1 MTYFELAEHAAQV
14 ANADLGTN
22 NIDPHYI
29 YAQWQHESG
38 DFTSRMAK
46 ENNNFAGVTQ
56 VEPNGEENK
65 MTNSNLYAMMFDSP
79 EDFADYFGHYIAK
92 YADTGIGEATNV
104 DEYLAALQ
112 RGGYFTPQDN
122 EDDNYYK
129 GVHNFYDGDL
139 IDKAVSYSGVYG
151 SKHPLVMPERSPQ
164 NPAYGF
170 WDEFYNKFINAE
182 VDSGA
187 VSAVRNLWVNFTN
200 ADTINK
206 GLYAAFGESDYR
218 PSQEDIDLVQKG
230 LEGDSIAQNYV
241 LTHASNQKTLL
252 ALLAMKQEDRA
263 RAEKVDSMDYGLS
276 SVGTI
281 LGSVLDPSILLAFVP
296 GLNGATV
303 LGIASKAAKVRSLIS
318 LGGKVINQS
327 RAARIAAQ
335 ALTSSVYAGADRFIA
350 NRWGGFTPDY
360 ATSMTFAGLLGAIGG
375 AIGKAGSGEMAR
387 RLDMTKR
394 GLEEETAR
402 VAVGVAPRMEAKPN
416 VQAALAKDMMDDFAQ
431 EGTDIDLH
439 YKEKAAKAAAEKAE
453 LEREPDVAQE
463 GASLEG
469 DVQFRKDAISKE
481 KISGDKDFSKEAK
494 QNESNITG
502 IPKQRTYESE
512 APISTP
518 GAVENLNSAADVVY
532 HDLVEPNS
540 ITDTLIKNGQLFILT
555 EAKARKWAARYGVTL
570 DPNAK
575 AFSLPGLGVSVLI
588 REKINK
594 RNLTGVVMHEA
605 GVHMALRNMIEP
617 KLYQE
622 ILDIVKD
629 RMEHSTDKEWLRA
642 TRKATSPEE
651 ALAYWIEGMGNRRK
665 RDSVVKRVRQ
675 GLEQWLDPN
684 FDADKWVADTVAGA
698 LKRYA
703 AKNKDVANV
712 INMILDPA
720 RPVKSKQWA
729 DALEATKKAT
739 DSTNPELV
747 FKYWITHKPNK
758 NSALY
763 KEIKRQAELAY
774 ESKDLTDK
782 EIVDFA
788 LKKYFHSD
796 LYEDAPVVTPKNK
809 NKKSTVDAV
818 DSNAAKD
825 IKEEPKTYPDTANP
839 ARERADNAQGSL
851 VDSLMM
857 RNAHETIHKNDP
869 VQTLPDG
876 SHIIEGVTFSKDN
889 PNGEGMAQVAEDI
902 GEIDY
907 SKEHKAQTIFD
918 PVSDRGKGSKVR
930 QGFFGRL
937 GLWMESNWFFGN
949 IYGVMRNSHSRL
961 MQMAANTLFND
972 PRMEGKYTDFMSAE
986 SIKQMMLDRW
996 NNQYYAFMDKRLQV
1010 INAKVGVFRGLQRNH
1025 CIKKINEEIIKCY
1038 NAQARGDTF
1047 ALKQFPPEV
1056 QDLANDMREL
1066 TTDIM
1071 KQMQTRSENLGGR
1084 KGLGSLLAQM
1094 DTDSSSKEFFRITDE
1109 TKLYSWISRNYDN
1122 QDDVLAD
1129 LTEYARR
1136 FMDRD
1141 AETKYFVEMK
1151 KREFEAKKK
1160 TYKGKK
1166 PLQWV
1171 EPTEDEIEEHLE
1183 QAAKNWAYGRLDQN
1197 NSRLNFSLDN
1207 MNLKNPY
1214 TACADT
1220 LKHRLP
1226 VDTSGVMKLK
1236 NGVEFSFDKDI
1247 RSYDLDSFLPQIMN
1261 RLSGEIAL
1269 RATIGDS
1276 KAQQE
1281 FYSKIAQEIAKG
1293 SPIRNGDRELEA
1305 LQMGLH
1311 KILGIGTYNVN
1322 EQRVWDA
1329 FSNMLRSL
1337 TYSQV
1342 GGLMT
1347 FAQLG
1352 ELGGSIGYG
1361 GWKVLA
1367 NNIPG
1372 LRNLGK
1378 TLRLGNDG
1386 AEIVDNVTRKLWA
1399 EEAGIRGWSTS
1410 ASTDTKVFEELFDK
1424 VSADNPVPSL
1434 RGKAADAVYRNIKR
1448 SALITSSVN
1457 FMPRL
1462 TNCMV
1467 QSMRNAAIEDAMKWA
1482 SGKKVG
1488 GLFRNP
1494 FSKQKLAAAGIH
1506 TDEMAERVRKSIKKY
1521 LIDEHANLEHW
1532 RDEDPVSFG
1541 KWKTL
1546 MDNESMRGIQQ
1557 QSIGNTS
1564 VLKEKHRILF
1574 QFKDFTMRA
1583 MNQQFMRAL
1592 TSRERDDA
1600 MAALYSY
1607 ATNTMSYYAM
1617 TVAKSYVYYPNDE
1630 QKRKEYM
1637 DKYGDPRVVLASGLF
1652 RMSMASLASFGADA
1666 YEAATGNAMYRTTVD
1681 NTRTT
1686 RSSEDSWDK
1695 RVVDVAKQAPALG
1708 TFGRFYNASQGT
1720 YHLANGDGTSRDID
1734 RLIQALPLGSHLA
1747 MSYMGSMIKEEA
1759 NLPDKRSD
1767 YTKGQKKPKAQKAK
1781 KPQKLTGGSKT
1792 NRTATLLTSKPKA
1805 TNKTQTLLSNN
1816 K

>member
-1 MTYFELAEHAAQV
+1 MTYYELAEHAAQV
-14 ANADLGTN
+14 ANADLGTD

-38 DFTSRMAK
+38 DFTSRMAT

-92 YADTGIGEATNV
+92 YAENGIGEASNL

-112 RGGYFTPQDN
+112 NGGYFTS
-122 EDDNYYK
+122 DDNSGGHYYS
-129 GVHNFYDGDL
+129 GVHAYYDGDF

-151 SKHPLVMPERSPQ
+151 SKHSLTVPERSPQ
-164 NPAYGF
+164 NPVYGF
-170 WDEFYNKFINAE
+170 WDEFYNKFVNAE
-182 VDSGA
+182 VDSGS

-200 ADTINK
+200 ADTINQ
-206 GLYAAFGESDYR
+206 GLYGAFGESDYR
-218 PSQEDIDLVQKG
+218 PSQEDIELVQKG

-281 LGSVLDPSILLAFVP
+281 LGSVLDPTILLAFVP
-296 GLNGATV
+296 GANIATV
-303 LGIASKAAKVRSLIS
+303 AGIAAKAAKVRGLVS
-318 LGGKVINQS
+318 LGGKLINQS
-327 RAARIAAQ
+327 RAARMATQ
-335 ALTSSVYAGADRFIA
+335 ALTSMVGAGADRFVA

-360 ATSMTFAGLLGAIGG
+360 ATAMTFGGILGAIGG
-375 AIGKAGSGEMAR
+375 AIAKSGGGDMAR
-387 RLDMTKR
+387 RLDMVKR
-394 GLEEETAR
+394 GLEEETTR
-402 VAVGVAPRMEAKPN
+402 VAIGVTPRMEAKPN
-416 VQAALAKDMMDDFAQ
+416 AQAALAKDMMDDFAQ

-439 YKEKAAKAAAEKAE
+439 YKERAAKEAAEKAE

-463 GASLEG
+463 GASLAG
-469 DVQFRKDAISKE
+469 DFQFRKDAITPE
-481 KISGDKDFSKEAK
+481 QVSGGKDFSKEAN
-494 QNESNITG
+494 QNVNKTTS
-502 IPKQRTYESE
+502 IPKQQPFKTE
-512 APISTP
+512 APISPT
-518 GAVENLNSAADVVY
+518 GAVENLNNAADVVY

-555 EAKARKWAARYGVTL
+555 EAKARKWAARYGVQL
-570 DPNAK
+570 DPDAK

-617 KLYQE
+617 KLYDE
-622 ILDIVKD
+622 ILGIVKD

-651 ALAYWIEGMGNRRK
+651 ALAYWIENMGNRHK

-729 DALEATKKAT
+729 DAIEATKKAT
-739 DSTNPELV
+739 DSTNPELI

-782 EIVDFA
+782 EIEDFA

-796 LYEDAPVVTPKNK
+796 LYEDAPVVTSKNK
-809 NKKSTVDAV
+809 NKKPTVEAV
-818 DSNAAKD
+818 EANEAKE
-825 IKEEPKTYPDTANP
+825 IKEEPKVFEDTENH
-839 ARERADNAQGSL
+839 ARERADNSQGSL

-857 RNAHETIHKNDP
+857 RNAHETIHKNDR
-869 VQTLPDG
+869 VQTMPDG
-876 SHIIEGVTFSKDN
+876 SHVIDGVTYSKN
-889 PNGEGMAQVAEDI
+889 NVNGEGIAQTVEDI

-907 SKEHKAQTIFD
+907 SKEHKAQTVFD
-918 PVSDRGKGSKVR
+918 PVSDKGQSSKVR
-930 QGFFGRL
+930 QGHFGRL
-937 GLWMESNWFFGN
+937 GLFMEHGFFNGT
-949 IYGVMRNSHSRL
+949 IFGIMRNSHSRL
-961 MQMAANTLFND
+961 MQMLSNILFKD
-972 PRMEGKYTDFMSAE
+972 PRMEASYIDYLPAE

-996 NNQYYAFMDKRLQV
+996 NNQYYAFVEKRMDYIKKN
-1010 INAKVGVFRGLQRNH
+1010 IGFFHSIMRNN
-1025 CIKKINEEIIKCY
+1025 CIKKVNEQIIQCY
-1038 NAQARGDTF
+1038 NAKARGDTL
-1047 ALKQFPPEV
+1047 ALKQFSPEI
-1056 QDLANDMREL
+1056 QSLANDMEEL
-1066 TTDIM
+1066 TADIM
-1071 KQMQTRSENLGGR
+1071 KQMQTRSENLGGK
-1084 KGLGSLLAQM
+1084 KGLGSLLAQL
-1094 DTDSSSKEFFRITDE
+1094 DTENSSKEFFRITDY
-1109 TKLYSWISRNYDN
+1109 TKLYEWMGRNYNDAN
-1122 QDDVLAD
+1122 DCLED

-1141 AETKYFVEMK
+1141 AEAKYFVEMK

-1171 EPTEDEIEEHLE
+1171 EPTGDEIEEHLE

-1197 NSRLNFSLDN
+1197 NSRLNFSLDS

-1236 NGVEFSFDKDI
+1236 NGVEFSFDKDL
-1247 RSYDLDSFLPQIMN
+1247 RSYDLDGFLPQIMN

-1281 FYSKIAQEIAKG
+1281 FYSKIAQEIAKN
-1293 SPIRNGDRELEA
+1293 SPVRNGDRELEA
-1305 LQMGLH
+1305 MQMGLH
-1311 KILGIGTYNVN
+1311 KILGIGSYNVN
-1322 EQRVWDA
+1322 EQKGWDA
-1329 FSNMLRSL
+1329 FSNMLRAA
-1337 TYSQV
+1337 TYSNV
-1342 GGLMT
+1342 GGNMT
-1347 FAQLG
+1347 SAQLG

-1361 GWKVLA
+1361 GWKVLV

-1378 TLRLGNDG
+1378 TMRLGKDG

-1399 EEAGIRGWSTS
+1399 EEIGIHGWSTS
-1410 ASTDTKVFEELFDK
+1410 ASTDSKVYGQIFDK
-1424 VSADNPVPSL
+1424 VSADNPVPSMVG
-1434 RGKAADAVYRNIKR
+1434 RGLDATNRNIKR
-1448 SALITSSVN
+1448 AALITSTVN
-1457 FMPRL
+1457 FMPKL

-1467 QSMRNAAIEDAMKWA
+1467 QSMRNAAIEDSLKWA
-1482 SGKKVG
+1482 AGKNMKG
-1488 GLFRNP
+1488 WFRRP
-1494 FSKQKLAAAGIH
+1494 FSDKKLAAAGIH
-1506 TDEMAERVRKSIKKY
+1506 TADMAEKVRQATKKY
-1521 LIDEHANLEHW
+1521 LIDERGNLDHW
-1532 RDEDPVSFG
+1532 LQEDPITFS
-1541 KWKTL
+1541 KWKQL

-1557 QSIGNTS
+1557 QSIGNMNPF
-1564 VLKEKHRILF
+1564 KEKHRIFF
-1574 QFKDFTMRA
+1574 QFKDFTLKA

-1592 TSRERDDA
+1592 SSHERDDA

-1607 ATNTMSYYAM
+1607 LTNTATFYAW

-1630 QKRKEYM
+1630 QKRQEYM
-1637 DKYGDPRVVLASGLF
+1637 EKNGNLQHVLLSGLF
-1652 RMSMASLASFGADA
+1652 RMSMTAPLSFVSDA
-1666 YEAATGNAMYRTTVD
+1666 YEMATGNPMYRTTVD
-1681 NTRTT
+1681 NTRTV
-1686 RSSEDSWDK
+1686 RSNDDSWDK
-1695 RVVDVAKQAPALG
+1695 KTADYMKQMPALG
-1708 TFGRFYNASQGT
+1708 TLGRIYGAGQSVYHFAS
-1720 YHLANGDGTSRDID
+1720 GDATNRDVD
-1734 RLIQALPLGSHLA
+1734 KFIQAFPLGSYLA
-1747 MSYMGSMIKEEA
+1747 MSYMGSMIKENA
-1759 NLPDKRSD
+1759 NLPEKRTS
-1767 YTKGQKKPKAQKAK
+1767 YTNAKRQKGQKVKGKSV
-1781 KPQKLTGGSKT
+1781 QKLLNDKKKAPKKKTEILVSKV
-1792 NRTATLLTSKPKA
+1792 K
-1805 TNKTQTLLSNN
+1805 
-1816 K
+1816 

>member
-1 MTYFELAEHAAQV
+1 MTYYELAERAAQV

-22 NIDPHYI
+22 NIDPRWI
-29 YAQWQHESG
+29 YAQWQHETG
-38 DFTSRMAK
+38 NFTSQLTT
-46 ENNNFAGVTQ
+46 ENNNFGGITQ
-56 VEPNGEENK
+56 EEPNGEENRLK
-65 MTNSNLYAMMFDSP
+65 GTNLYFKIFDSP
-79 EDFADYFGHYIAK
+79 EDYAEYCGHYLAK

-104 DEYLAALQ
+104 DEYLTALYN
-112 RGGYFTPQDN
+112 GHYFTPEDN
-122 EDDNYYK
+122 KDNAYFD
-129 GVHNFYDGDL
+129 GVHALLDGDL

-151 SKHPLVMPERSPQ
+151 SKHPLVVPERSPQ
-164 NPAYGF
+164 NPVYGF
-170 WDEFYNKFINAE
+170 WDEFYNKFVNAE
-182 VDSGA
+182 VDSGS

-241 LTHASNQKTLL
+241 LTHASNRQTLME
-252 ALLAMKQEDRA
+252 LLAMKQEDRA
-263 RAEKVDSMDYGLS
+263 RAERVDSMDYGLS

-296 GLNGATV
+296 GANISTV
-303 LGIASKAAKVRSLIS
+303 AGIAAKAAKVRGLVS
-318 LGGKVINQS
+318 LGGKLINQS
-327 RAARIAAQ
+327 RAARMATQ
-335 ALTSSVYAGADRFIA
+335 ALTSMVYAGADRFVA

-469 DVQFRKDAISKE
+469 DVQFRKDAITKE
-481 KISGDKDFSKEAK
+481 KISGDKDFSKEAAE
-494 QNESNITG
+494 NENTATG

-555 EAKARKWAARYGVTL
+555 EAKARKWAARYGVEL

-629 RMEHSTDKEWLRA
+629 RMEHSTNKEWLRA
-642 TRKATSPEE
+642 TRNATSPEE
-651 ALAYWIEGMGNRRK
+651 ALAYWIEQMGNRHK

-739 DSTNPELV
+739 DSVNPELV

-782 EIVDFA
+782 EIIDFA

-818 DSNAAKD
+818 DSNEAKE
-825 IKEEPKTYPDTANP
+825 IKEEPKLYPDTANP
-839 ARERADNAQGSL
+839 ARERADNAQGDL
-851 VDSLMM
+851 EKMM
-857 RNAHETIHKNDP
+857 VRNAQETIQKSEP
-869 VQTLPDG
+869 VQTHPDG
-876 SHIIEGVTFSKDN
+876 SHTINGITYSKN
-889 PNGEGMAQVAEDI
+889 NVNGEGIAQTTEDI

-907 SKEHKAQTIFD
+907 SKEHKAQTVFD
-918 PVSDRGKGSKVR
+918 PVSDKGQSSKVR
-930 QGFFGRL
+930 QGHFGRL
-937 GLWMESNWFFGN
+937 GLFMEHGFFNGT
-949 IYGVMRNSHSRL
+949 IFGIMRNSHSRL
-961 MQMAANTLFND
+961 MQMLSNILFRD
-972 PRMEGKYTDFMSAE
+972 PRMEASYIDYLPAE
-986 SIKQMMLDRW
+986 SIKEMMLARW
-996 NNQYYAFMDKRLQV
+996 NNQYYAFVEKRMDYIKKNIGFFHSLM
-1010 INAKVGVFRGLQRNH
+1010 RNN
-1025 CIKKINEEIIKCY
+1025 CIKKVNEQIIQCY
-1038 NAQARGDTF
+1038 NAKARGDTL
-1047 ALKQFPPEV
+1047 ALKKFSPEI
-1056 QDLANDMREL
+1056 QSMANDLEEL
-1066 TTDIM
+1066 NADIM
-1071 KQMQTRSENLGGR
+1071 KQMQTRSENLGGK
-1084 KGLGSLLAQM
+1084 KGLGSLLAKI
-1094 DTDSSSKEFFRITDE
+1094 DTDSSSKEFFRITDY
-1109 TKLYSWISRNYDN
+1109 TKLYEWMGRNYNDAN
-1122 QDDVLAD
+1122 DCLAD

-1141 AETKYFVEMK
+1141 AEAKYFVEMK

-1197 NSRLNFSLDN
+1197 NSKLNFSLDN

-1214 TACADT
+1214 TACADS

-1236 NGVEFSFDKDI
+1236 NGVEFSFDKDL
-1247 RSYDLDSFLPQIMN
+1247 RSYDLDGFLPQIMN

-1281 FYSKIAQEIAKG
+1281 FYSKIAQEIAKN
-1293 SPIRNGDRELEA
+1293 SPIRNGNRELEA
-1305 LQMGLH
+1305 MQMGLH
-1311 KILGIGTYNVN
+1311 KILGIGSYNVN
-1322 EQRVWDA
+1322 EQKGWDA
-1329 FSNMLRSL
+1329 FSNMYRAA
-1337 TYSQV
+1337 TYANV
-1342 GGLMT
+1342 GGNMT
-1347 FAQLG
+1347 SAQLG

-1361 GWKVLA
+1361 GWKVLV

-1378 TLRLGNDG
+1378 TLRLGKNG

-1399 EEAGIRGWSTS
+1399 EEIGIHGWSTS
-1410 ASTDTKVFEELFDK
+1410 ASTDSRVWGQIFDK
-1424 VSADNPVPSL
+1424 VSADNPVPAMIG
-1434 RGKAADAVYRNIKR
+1434 RGLDATNRTIKR
-1448 SALITSSVN
+1448 TALITSSVN
-1457 FMPRL
+1457 FMPKL

-1467 QSMRNAAIEDAMKWA
+1467 QSMRNAAIEDSLKWA
-1482 SGKKVG
+1482 AGKNMKG
-1488 GLFRNP
+1488 WFRRP
-1494 FSKQKLAAAGIH
+1494 FSDKKLAAAGIH
-1506 TDEMAERVRKSIKKY
+1506 TAEAAENVRKAVKKY
-1521 LIDEHANLEHW
+1521 LIDEHGNLDHW
-1532 RDEDPVSFG
+1532 RDEDPITFS
-1541 KWKTL
+1541 KWKQL

-1557 QSIGNTS
+1557 QSIGNMNPFR
-1564 VLKEKHRILF
+1564 EKHRLFF
-1574 QFKDFTMRA
+1574 QFKDFTMKA

-1592 TSRERDDA
+1592 SSHERDDA

-1607 ATNTMSYYAM
+1607 MTNTATFYAW
-1617 TVAKSYVYYPNDE
+1617 TVAKSYMYYPNDE
-1630 QKRKEYM
+1630 QKRQEYM
-1637 DKYGDPRVVLASGLF
+1637 EQNGNLRHVLLSGLF
-1652 RMSMASLASFGADA
+1652 RMSMTAPLSFLADGW
-1666 YEAATGNAMYRTTVD
+1666 EIATGQSMYRTTVD
-1681 NTRTT
+1681 NTRSKAETD
-1686 RSSEDSWDK
+1686 RSWDK
-1695 RVVDVAKQAPALG
+1695 IALSAINQVPTAGTAKRVFNMGQSIKH
-1708 TFGRFYNASQGT
+1708 FASGDAT
-1720 YHLANGDGTSRDID
+1720 NGDVD
-1734 RLIQALPLGSHLA
+1734 RFVQAFPLGSYLG
-1747 MSYMGSMIKEEA
+1747 MSYMGSMIKEHY
-1759 NLPDKRSD
+1759 NLPDKRAD
-1767 YTKGQKKPKAQKAK
+1767 YTKGQKKPKNQKAK
-1781 KPQKLTGGSKT
+1781 KPQKLGSGSKT
-1792 NRTATLLTSKPKA
+1792 NRTAALLGSKPKA
-1805 TNKTQTLLSNN
+1805 TNKTQTLLSSN

>member
-164 NPAYGF
+164 NPAYDF

-296 GLNGATV
+296 GINGATV

-416 VQAALAKDMMDDFAQ
+416 AQAALAKDMMDDFAQ

-463 GASLEG
+463 GASLAG
-469 DVQFRKDAISKE
+469 DVQFRKDAISAE
-481 KISGDKDFSKEAK
+481 KVSGGKDFSKEAK
-494 QNESNITG
+494 QNENATTG
-502 IPKQRTYESE
+502 IPKQQPYETE
-512 APISTP
+512 APISTT
-518 GAVENLNSAADVVY
+518 GAVENLNNAADVVY

-555 EAKARKWAARYGVTL
+555 EAKARKWAARYGVQL

-617 KLYQE
+617 KLYDE
-622 ILDIVKD
+622 ILGIVKD
-629 RMEHSTDKEWLRA
+629 RMEHSTDKEWIRA

-651 ALAYWIEGMGNRRK
+651 ALAYWIENMGNRKK

-703 AKNKDVANV
+703 AKNKDVAKV
-712 INMILDPA
+712 VNMILDPA
-720 RPVKSKQWA
+720 REVKSKQWA
-729 DALEATKKAT
+729 AAIKAT
-739 DSTNPELV
+739 GSTNPEII
-747 FKYWITHKPNK
+747 FKHWITHKPNK

-782 EIVDFA
+782 EIEDFA

-796 LYEDAPVVTPKNK
+796 LYGDAPVVTSKNK
-809 NKKSTVDAV
+809 NKKSTVEAV
-818 DSNAAKD
+818 ESNEHKE
-825 IKEEPKTYPDTANP
+825 IKEEPKVFEDTENH
-839 ARERADNAQGSL
+839 ARERADNSQGSL
-851 VDSLMM
+851 VESLMM
-857 RNAHETIHKNDP
+857 RNAEETIHKNDP

-876 SHIIEGVTFSKDN
+876 SHTVEGITYSKDN
-889 PNGEGMAQVAEDI
+889 PNGEGIAQTVEDL

-907 SKEHKAQTIFD
+907 SKEHKQQTVFD
-918 PVSDRGKGSKVR
+918 NVSDKGESSKVR
-930 QGFFGRL
+930 QGFFGRV
-937 GLWMESNWFFGN
+937 GLWLEHGSFVGN
-949 IYGVMRNSHSRL
+949 IYGIMRNSHSRL
-961 MQMAANTLFND
+961 MQMASNILFND
-972 PRMEGKYTDFMSAE
+972 PRMKANYNECLSAE

-996 NNQYYAFMDKRLQV
+996 NSQYISFLDKRQQY
-1010 INAKVGVFRGLQRNH
+1010 ISKTFGVFNGLHRNN
-1025 CIKKINEEIIKCY
+1025 IIRKVNEQIIDCY
-1038 NAQARGDTF
+1038 NAKARGDT
-1047 ALKQFPPEV
+1047 LKLKEFSPEI
-1056 QDLANDMREL
+1056 QSLANDMEEL
-1066 TTDIM
+1066 TSDIM
-1071 KQMQTRSENLGGR
+1071 KQMQKRSENLGGR
-1084 KGLGSLLAQM
+1084 KGLGSLLAQF
-1094 DTDSSSKEFFRITDE
+1094 DTDNSAKEFFRITDE
-1109 TKLYSWISRNYDN
+1109 DKLYEWMGRNYDDMN
-1122 QDDVLAD
+1122 DVLED

-1141 AETKYFVEMK
+1141 AEAKYFVEMK
-1151 KREFEAKKK
+1151 KREFEKKKK

-1171 EPTEDEIEEHLE
+1171 EPTEEEIEEHLE
-1183 QAAKNWAYGRLDQN
+1183 QAAKNWAYGRIDKN
-1197 NSRLNFSLDN
+1197 NSRLNFDLKDTRLD
-1207 MNLKNPY
+1207 NPY
-1214 TACADT
+1214 TAFSDT

-1226 VDTSGVMKLK
+1226 IDTSGVMKLK
-1236 NGVEFSFDKDI
+1236 NGIEFSFDKDI
-1247 RSYDLDSFLPQIMN
+1247 RSYDLDGFLPQVMN

-1276 KAQQE
+1276 KAQKE
-1281 FYSKIAQEIAKG
+1281 FYSKIAQELAKN
-1293 SPIRNGDRELEA
+1293 SAIRDGNRELEA
-1305 LQMGLH
+1305 MQMGLH
-1311 KILGIGTYNVN
+1311 KILGIGSYNTN
-1322 EQRVWDA
+1322 EQKGWDA
-1329 FSNMLRSL
+1329 FSNTLRSL
-1337 TYSQV
+1337 SYANV
-1342 GGLMT
+1342 GGNMT

-1352 ELGGSIGYG
+1352 ELGGSIAYG

-1367 NNIPG
+1367 NNIPVLG
-1372 LRNLGK
+1372 NLAKNMRLGK
-1378 TLRLGNDG
+1378 DG
-1386 AEIVDNVTRKLWA
+1386 AEIVENVTRKMYA
-1399 EEAGIRGWSTS
+1399 EDIATRGWRTS
-1410 ASTDTKVFEELFDK
+1410 ASTDSKVYRQIFDK
-1424 VSADNPVPSL
+1424 VSAENPKPSL
-1434 RGKAADAVYRNIKR
+1434 GGRAADAVNRNIKR
-1448 SALITSSVN
+1448 AALITSSVN
-1457 FMPRL
+1457 FMPKL
-1462 TNCMV
+1462 TNVMV
-1467 QSMRNAAIEDAMKWA
+1467 QSMRQAAIEDALKWA
-1482 SGKKVG
+1482 GGKHVG
-1488 GLFRNP
+1488 FIRNP
-1494 FSKQKLAAAGIH
+1494 FSKKKLAAAGIH
-1506 TDEMAERVRKSIKKY
+1506 TQKDVDNVQKAIKKY
-1521 LIDEHANLEHW
+1521 LIDERGNLDHW
-1532 RDEDPVSFG
+1532 MDENPMSFA
-1541 KWKTL
+1541 KFKKL

-1557 QSIGNTS
+1557 QSIGNMTPF
-1564 VLKEKHRILF
+1564 KEKHRLFF
-1574 QFKDFTMRA
+1574 QFKDFTMKA

-1592 TSRERDDA
+1592 TSHEKDDGL
-1600 MAALYSY
+1600 AALYSY
-1607 ATNTMSYYAM
+1607 ATNTVSYYAM
-1617 TVAKSYVYYPNDE
+1617 TVAKSYMYYPNDE
-1630 QKRKEYM
+1630 QKRQEYM
-1637 DKYGDPRVVLASGLF
+1637 EKNGNLQHVLLSGLF
-1652 RMSMASLASFGADA
+1652 RMSMTAPLSFASDA
-1666 YEAATGNAMYRTTVD
+1666 YEAATGNSMYRTTVD
-1681 NTRTT
+1681 NTRNS
-1686 RSSEDSWDK
+1686 RSSDDSWDK
-1695 RVVDVAKQAPALG
+1695 RVSDAANQAPALG
-1708 TFGRFYNASQGT
+1708 TFGRFYNAGQSVKHFAT
-1720 YHLANGDGTSRDID
+1720 GDATNRDVD
-1734 RLIQALPLGSHLA
+1734 KFIQAFPLGSYLA
-1747 MSYMGSMIKEEA
+1747 MSYMGSMIKENA
-1759 NLPDKRSD
+1759 NLPEKRTS
-1767 YTKGQKKPKAQKAK
+1767 YTNAKRQKGQKVKGKSV
-1781 KPQKLTGGSKT
+1781 QKLLNDKKKAPKKKTEILVSKV
-1792 NRTATLLTSKPKA
+1792 K
-1805 TNKTQTLLSNN
+1805 
-1816 K
+1816 